1 MASTSREDCIYF
13 ARLAE
18 QGERYDDMIKNMKL
32 VANVSSTV
40 HQSNAGWSL
49 TLKRRK
55 KFAFCCLQKLSW
67 SKESCL
73 ENY

>member
-32 VANVSSTV
+32 VANVSDPV
-40 HQSNAGWSL
+40 PNLNAGRSL
-49 TLKRRK
+49 T
-55 KFAFCCLQKLSW
+55 F
-67 SKESCL
+67 
-73 ENY
+73 